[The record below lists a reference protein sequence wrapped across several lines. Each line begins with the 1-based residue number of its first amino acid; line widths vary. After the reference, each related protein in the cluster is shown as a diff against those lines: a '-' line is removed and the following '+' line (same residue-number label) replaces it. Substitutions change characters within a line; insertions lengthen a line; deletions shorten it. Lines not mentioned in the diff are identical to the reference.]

1 MRFFDRRLRSDT
13 FDVIVVLGVD
23 GEKMLITDNFHAGN
37 SPEVTK
43 VSYLAGQPVL
53 ILKEGATRNR
63 GRDAQ
68 RGNITAAIIVSEVVK
83 STLGPR
89 GMDKM
94 LVDSLGDVTV
104 TNDGATVLDE
114 IDVQNPAAKMMV
126 EVAKTQDDEVGD
138 GTTTAVVLAGELL
151 KRAQDLLDDNVHPTT
166 IVAGYK
172 KAADRAVEV
181 IDSLADPIKLDDKV
195 ALKKVA
201 MTAMHSKGLG
211 VAREHFADIAI
222 EAVQQVMEKRGDS
235 MYADIDNIQL
245 VKKEGKSMMDTELV
259 KGIIVDKEVVHP
271 GMPKQVK
278 NAKIALLD
286 AALEIE
292 KTEISAEIR
301 INDPTQMKA
310 FLDEETQM
318 MKEMV
323 DKIKSAGANV
333 VLCQKGIDDTTQHYL
348 AKEGILA
355 VRRIKKSDV
364 EKLARATGGRIV
376 TNLDD
381 LKAADLGKA
390 GLVEER
396 KIGDDKMVFI
406 EDCKDPRSVS
416 VLIRAG
422 LERLVDEAERALKD
436 ALSVVIDV
444 VHKPKVVTGA
454 GAIEAELGKRLK
466 EYAIKVGGREQLA
479 IEAFAET
486 LEMIPK
492 ILADNAGLDPI
503 DIMVSLRSAHEKKSG
518 AAYGVDV
525 FDGKIKDMKKQ
536 GVIEAVRV
544 KEQAIKSAAEAAS
557 MILRIDDVIA
567 AAKPPPTPPPR
578 GGEMPEY

>member
-1 MRFFDRRLRSDT
+1 L
-13 FDVIVVLGVD
+13 
-23 GEKMLITDNFHAGN
+23 A
-37 SPEVTK
+37 
-43 VSYLAGQPVL
+43 YLSGQPIV
-53 ILKEGATRNR
+53 ILKEGSTRNR

-68 RGNITAAIIVSEVVK
+68 RSNITAAIIVSEVVK
-83 STLGPR
+83 TTLGPR

-114 IDVQNPAAKMMV
+114 VDVQNPAAKMMV

-138 GTTTAVVLAGELL
+138 GTTTAVVLAGGLL
-151 KRAQDLLDDNVHPTT
+151 KRAQDMLDDGVHPTT
-166 IVAGYK
+166 VVAGYK
-172 KAADRAVEV
+172 KAADKA
-181 IDSLADPIKLDDKV
+181 IQILDSLSEPIKVDDKA

-201 MTAMHSKGLG
+201 ITAMHSKGLG
-211 VAREHFADIAI
+211 GAREHFADIAI
-222 EAVQQVMEKRGDS
+222 EAVQLVKEKRGES
-235 MYADIDNIQL
+235 WYADIDNVQL
-245 VKKEGKSMMDTELV
+245 VKKEGKSLLDTELV
-259 KGIIVDKEVVHP
+259 RGIIVDKEVVHP

-278 NAKIALLD
+278 KAKIALLD
-286 AALEIE
+286 SALEIE

-310 FLDEETQM
+310 FLDEETHM

-323 DKIKSAGANV
+323 DKIKASGANV

-348 AKEGILA
+348 AKAGMLA
-355 VRRIKKSDV
+355 VRRIKKSDM
-364 EKLARATGGRIV
+364 EKLGRATGGKVV

-381 LKAADLGKA
+381 LKASDLGNA
-390 GLVEER
+390 DLVEER

-406 EDCKDPRSVS
+406 EGCKDPRAVS

-444 VHKPKVVTGA
+444 VQRPKIVTGA
-454 GAIEAELGKRLK
+454 GATEAELSKKLND
-466 EYAIKVGGREQLA
+466 YAGKVGGREQLA
-479 IEAFAET
+479 IEAFADT

-492 ILADNAGLDPI
+492 TLAENAGLDPI
-503 DIMVSLRSAHEKKSG
+503 DIMVALRSAHDKKGGMSQ
-518 AAYGVDV
+518 GVDV
-525 FDGKIKDMKKQ
+525 FKGGVKDMKKQ
-536 GVIEAVRV
+536 GVVDPVRV
-544 KEQAIKSAAEAAS
+544 KEQAIRSAAEAAS

>member
-1 MRFFDRRLRSDT
+1 M
-13 FDVIVVLGVD
+13 
-23 GEKMLITDNFHAGN
+23 A
-37 SPEVTK
+37 
-43 VSYLAGQPVL
+43 YLAGQPVL
-53 ILKEGATRNR
+53 ILKEGATRSR
-63 GRDAQ
+63 GRDA
-68 RGNITAAIIVSEVVK
+68 RRSNITAAIIVSEVVK

-138 GTTTAVVLAGELL
+138 GTTTAVVLAGDLL
-151 KRAQDLLDDNVHPTT
+151 KRAQDLLDDNVHATT

-172 KAADRAVEV
+172 KAADKA
-181 IDSLADPIKLDDKV
+181 IQILDSLADPVKLGDE
-195 ALKKVA
+195 ATLKKVA

-211 VAREHFADIAI
+211 GAREHFADIAI
-222 EAVQQVMEKRGDS
+222 EAIQQVMEKRGDS
-235 MYADIDNIQL
+235 MYADTDNIQL
-245 VKKEGKSMMDTELV
+245 VKKEGKSLMDTELIR
-259 KGIIVDKEVVHP
+259 GIIVDKEVVHP

-278 NAKIALLD
+278 NAKIALVD
-286 AALEIE
+286 CALEIE

-310 FLDEETQM
+310 FLDEENHM
-318 MKEMV
+318 MKDMV
-323 DKIKSAGANV
+323 DKVKASGADV

-355 VRRIKKSDV
+355 VRRIKKSDM
-364 EKLARATGGRIV
+364 EKLGRATGGRIV

-381 LKAADLGKA
+381 LKAGDLGKA

-406 EDCKDPRSVS
+406 EGCKDPRSVS

-436 ALSVVIDV
+436 ALFVVADV

-454 GAIEAELGKRLK
+454 GATEAEVSKKLR
-466 EYAIKVGGREQLA
+466 EYASKIGGREQLA
-479 IEAFAET
+479 IEAFAES
-486 LEMIPK
+486 LGMVPK
-492 ILADNAGLDPI
+492 ILAENAGLDTI
-503 DIMVSLRSAHEKKSG
+503 DIMASIRSAHEKKG
-518 AAYGVDV
+518 GLTHGVDV
-525 FDGKIKDMKKQ
+525 FKGGVKDMKKQ
-536 GVIEAVRV
+536 GVIEPVRV
-544 KEQAIKSAAEAAS
+544 KEQAIRSAAEAAS
-557 MILRIDDVIA
+557 MILRVDDVIA
-567 AAKPPPTPPPR
+567 AAKPPPTPPSR

>member
-1 MRFFDRRLRSDT
+1 M
-13 FDVIVVLGVD
+13 
-23 GEKMLITDNFHAGN
+23 A
-37 SPEVTK
+37 
-43 VSYLAGQPVL
+43 YLAGQPVL

-63 GRDAQ
+63 GHDAQ
-68 RGNITAAIIVSEVVK
+68 RSNITAAIIVSEVVK

-114 IDVQNPAAKMMV
+114 VDVQNPAAKMMV
-126 EVAKTQDDEVGD
+126 EVAKAQDDEVGD
-138 GTTTAVVLAGELL
+138 GTTTAVILAGNML
-151 KRAQDLLDDNVHPTT
+151 KRAQELLDDGVHATT

-172 KAADRAVEV
+172 KAADRATEV
-181 IDSLADPIKLDDKV
+181 LDSVSEPIKLDDKV

-211 VAREHFADIAI
+211 GAREHFANIAI
-222 EAVQQVMEKRGDS
+222 EAIQCVAEKRGDS
-235 MYADIDNIQL
+235 MYADIDNVQL
-245 VKKEGKSMMDTELV
+245 VKKEGKSLLDTELV
-259 KGIIVDKEVVHP
+259 RGVIVDKEVVNP

-278 NAKIALLD
+278 KAKIALLD

-310 FLDEETQM
+310 FLDEENRM

-323 DKIKSAGANV
+323 DKIKGSGANV
-333 VLCQKGIDDTTQHYL
+333 ALCQKGIDDTTQHYL

-355 VRRIKKSDV
+355 VRRIKKSDM
-364 EKLARATGGRIV
+364 EKLGRATGGKII

-381 LKAADLGKA
+381 LKAADLGEA

-406 EDCKDPRSVS
+406 QECKDPRSVS
-416 VLIRAG
+416 ILIRAG
-422 LERLVDEAERALKD
+422 LERLVDEAERSMKD
-436 ALSVVIDV
+436 ALSVVADV
-444 VHKPKVVTGA
+444 VHKPKVVIGGGA
-454 GAIEAELGKRLK
+454 VEAELAKRLRD
-466 EYAIKVGGREQLA
+466 YATKVGGREQLA
-479 IEAFAET
+479 IENFADT
-486 LEMIPK
+486 LEMVPK
-492 ILADNAGLDPI
+492 TLAENAGFDPI
-503 DIMVSLRSAHEKKSG
+503 DIMVALRSGHEKKDGVSL
-518 AAYGVDV
+518 GVDV
-525 FDGKIKDMKKQ
+525 MKGGVKDMKKQ
-536 GVIEAVRV
+536 GILEPLRV
-544 KEQAIKSAAEAAS
+544 KEQAIRSATEAAS

-567 AAKPPPTPPPR
+567 AAKPPPTPPPK

>member
-1 MRFFDRRLRSDT
+1 M
-13 FDVIVVLGVD
+13 
-23 GEKMLITDNFHAGN
+23 A
-37 SPEVTK
+37 
-43 VSYLAGQPVL
+43 YLAGQQVL
-53 ILKEGATRNR
+53 ILKEGSTRNR

-68 RGNITAAIIVSEVVK
+68 KSNITAAIIVSEVVK

-94 LVDSLGDVTV
+94 LVDSMGDVTV

-114 IDVQNPAAKMMV
+114 VDVQNPAAKMMV
-126 EVAKTQDDEVGD
+126 EVAKAQDDEVGD
-138 GTTTAVVLAGELL
+138 GTTTAVILAGNLL
-151 KRAQDLLDDNVHPTT
+151 KRAQALLDDGVHATI

-172 KAADRAVEV
+172 KAADRAIE
-181 IDSLADPIKLDDKV
+181 ILNTIGEPIKLEDKV
-195 ALKKVA
+195 SLKKVA

-211 VAREHFADIAI
+211 GAREHFADIAI
-222 EAVQQVMEKRGDS
+222 EAVKQIAEKRGDS

-245 VKKEGKSMMDTELV
+245 VKKEGKGLLDTELV
-259 KGIIVDKEVVHP
+259 NGVIIDKEVVHP

-278 NAKIALLD
+278 NAKLALLD
-286 AALEIE
+286 SALEIE

-310 FLDEETQM
+310 FLDEENRM

-323 DKIKSAGANV
+323 EKIKKSGANV

-355 VRRIKKSDV
+355 ARRIKKSDM
-364 EKLARATGGRIV
+364 EKLGRATGGKIV

-390 GLVEER
+390 GLVEEK

-406 EDCKDPRSVS
+406 QECKDPRSVS
-416 VLIRAG
+416 ILIRAG
-422 LERLVDEAERALKD
+422 LERVVDEAERSLND
-436 ALSVVIDV
+436 ALSVVADV

-454 GAIEAELGKRLK
+454 GAVEAELAKRLRD
-466 EYAIKVGGREQLA
+466 YSTKVGGREQLA

-492 ILADNAGLDPI
+492 TLAENGGLDPI
-503 DIMVSLRSAHEKKSG
+503 DIMVSLRSAHEKKDG
-518 AAYGVDV
+518 MNYGVDV
-525 FDGKIKDMKKQ
+525 LKGGVKDMKKQ
-536 GVIEAVRV
+536 GVIEPLRV
-544 KEQAIKSAAEAAS
+544 KEQAIRSAAEAAS
-557 MILRIDDVIA
+557 MILRVDDVIA

>member
-1 MRFFDRRLRSDT
+1 M
-13 FDVIVVLGVD
+13 
-23 GEKMLITDNFHAGN
+23 
-37 SPEVTK
+37 
-43 VSYLAGQPVL
+43 SYLAGQPVL
-53 ILKEGATRNR
+53 ILKEGSTRNR

-68 RGNITAAIIVSEVVK
+68 KSNITAAIIVSEVVK

-114 IDVQNPAAKMMV
+114 VDVQNPAAKMMV

-138 GTTTAVVLAGELL
+138 GTTTAVILAGNLL

-172 KAADRAVEV
+172 KAADRAIQILE
-181 IDSLADPIKLDDKV
+181 SLGESVKVDDKV
-195 ALKKVA
+195 TMKKVA

-211 VAREHFADIAI
+211 GAREHFADIAI
-222 EAVQQVMEKRGDS
+222 QAMQQVAEKRGDS
-235 MYADIDNIQL
+235 MYADIDNVQL
-245 VKKEGKSMMDTELV
+245 VKKEGKSLLDTELI
-259 KGIIVDKEVVHP
+259 KGVIVDKEVVHS

-286 AALEIE
+286 CALEIE

-310 FLDEETQM
+310 FLDEENQM
-318 MKEMV
+318 MKGMV
-323 DKIKSAGANV
+323 EKIKASGANV
-333 VLCQKGIDDTTQHYL
+333 VLAQKGIDDTTQHYL

-355 VRRIKKSDV
+355 VRRIKKSDI
-364 EKLARATGGRIV
+364 EKLARATGGKIV

-381 LKAADLGKA
+381 LKSGDLGKA

-396 KIGDDKMVFI
+396 KIGDDKMVFVQ
-406 EDCKDPRSVS
+406 ECKDPRSVS

-422 LERLVDEAERALKD
+422 LERLVDEAERAFKD
-436 ALSVVIDV
+436 ALSVVADV
-444 VHKPKVVTGA
+444 VNKPKVVTGG
-454 GAIEAELGKRLK
+454 GAIEAALSKRLR
-466 EYAIKVGGREQLA
+466 EYAMKVGGREQLA
-479 IEAFAET
+479 IEAFADT
-486 LEMIPK
+486 LEMIPRT
-492 ILADNAGLDPI
+492 LAENGGLDPI
-503 DIMVSLRSAHEKKSG
+503 DVMVELRAAHAKKG
-518 AAYGVDV
+518 GENQGVDV
-525 FDGKIKDMKKQ
+525 IKGGIKDMKKL
-536 GVIEAVRV
+536 GVIEPLRV
-544 KEQAIKSAAEAAS
+544 TEQAIRSAAEAAS

-578 GGEMPEY
+578 GGGEMPEY